1 MLFYN
6 SALLARR
13 FVAASSSGGAH
24 LSGMRKRALSSSS
37 SSWSEEERRDG
48 RQEPP
53 PQLPETED
61 PFIILNVK
69 IDATEAEIK
78 TSFYQLAKRVH
89 PDAAPR
95 RADALKAA
103 ADFHKLVR
111 ICTCWAILHSLLIPS
126 G

>member
-24 LSGMRKRALSSSS
+24 VSGVRKRAFSS
-37 SSWSEEERRDG
+37 SSWSEEERGRG

-61 PFIILNVK
+61 PFLILNAK

-78 TSFYQLAKRVH
+78 TSFYKLAKRVH

-111 ICTCWAILHSLLIPS
+111 ICTCSGILYSLFMPS